1 MIPLPAHPPSTGDK
15 TEKKNSLWCLFALLT
30 HSHAPFLTSPHVLHT
45 FPYLTPLTPVKCW
58 SGERF
63 TSCHSDRHHLLHDH
77 RCGKRCINL
86 EMRQV
91 VNHTKLQRQTSVGVC
106 DCVHTSTVTR
116 TNLIL
121 GGILML
127 CAIWLWA
134 CLRILYFYLYICT
147 VRVYI
152 VFRNSYLPFYKPT
165 YLNSELLTLVPF
177 TPAFF
182 LICYTMNCIIE
193 TCILRL
199 LHRCQATESRAI
211 ASPPRSSTAVAGVR
225 RKMLSPGIK
234 TM

>member
-1 MIPLPAHPPSTGDK
+1 M
-15 TEKKNSLWCLFALLT
+15 FALLT
-30 HSHAPFLTSPHVLHT
+30 HSHAPFLTGPHVLHT
-45 FPYLTPLTPVKCW
+45 FPYLTPPTPVKCW
-58 SGERF
+58 SGQRF

-91 VNHTKLQRQTSVGVC
+91 VNHTKLRRQTSVGVC

-152 VFRNSYLPFYKPT
+152 VFRNSYLPLFKPT
-165 YLNSELLTLVPF
+165 YFNSELLTLATF

-182 LICYTMNCIIE
+182 SYVTRWIVLLKHVYYDFYIVARQRRAV
-193 TCILRL
+193 LL
-199 LHRCQATESRAI
+199 QVPLHRRQLWLGSGARC
-211 ASPPRSSTAVAGVR
+211 
-225 RKMLSPGIK
+225 
-234 TM
+234 